1 LQGGDQ
7 GPGWCACTGFM
18 ISTATI
24 ARRTGVLPRWLAV
37 LGVVLA
43 VGLLAVVSS
52 DEPVLLLFP
61 AWVLL
66 VSTHLLLA
74 TRGARR

>member
-1 LQGGDQ
+1 
-7 GPGWCACTGFM
+7 M
-18 ISTATI
+18 ISTATLSW
-24 ARRTGVLPRWLAV
+24 RTGVLPRWLAV

-43 VGLLAVVSS
+43 AALLAVVST

-66 VSTHLLLA
+66 VSTNLLLA
-74 TRGARR
+74 TRAVRR

>member
-1 LQGGDQ
+1 
-7 GPGWCACTGFM
+7 
-18 ISTATI
+18 
-24 ARRTGVLPRWLAV
+24 V

-43 VGLLAVVSS
+43 VGSLSLVSS

-66 VSTHLLLA
+66 VSMYLLFA
-74 TRGARR
+74 TRGALVTAES